1 MNPKAENYQPIGRR
15 YHQRTFLLSHSTSFM
30 RILVWRLA
38 HPKGMWYNSTAFC
51 RKDWHSFDKGRHG
64 AERRILRRS
73 VRDSLGH
80 ASRLDRTRTDV
91 AFCPLAV
98 SVQANP
104 QKGMKER
111 TEMHTSGNMNVKH
124 MRTYVC
130 ALAAIAASLAW
141 AMPTKQE
148 IKRVQPLVNELMS
161 EHVKDYRSGRK
172 SAKEVGDAAAGL
184 VDKAEGEA
192 AKFVLI
198 RGAVYYYSVAK
209 EFDKAAD
216 VLETIRT
223 HISDIP
229 PSDVNDLAS
238 MALSNA
244 GRGGAQR
251 LRDIQ
256 RVASEQVAA
265 AKDIADCKA
274 KLKKNGR
281 DDAVLRELAAAYV
294 RYGNWPRALK
304 VFAVLG
310 VKAAIYER
318 DPEDAKG
325 FDELK
330 AADYWWDF
338 KAKDPAPYKAHAAD
352 LYRKAIKKGLAEGLK
367 EVLVKKRLAEAE
379 ALASPKAETAPE
391 HKAAPSAAAS
401 AMKDDKNRLYCVID
415 LSAGPDARKYPVS
428 YLSAEPSGGWTDEYK
443 TNKLVLRRIEP
454 GSFIMGW
461 DQTNEAHRVTLTKP
475 FYIGVFEVTQKQY
488 ELVTG
493 EKPSKHP
500 GEMRPLDTVTWEKL
514 RGPAA
519 KHDWPKVKTVAS
531 DTFIGR
537 IRTKTRIAGF
547 DLPTQAQWEYACRA
561 GTTTDRYD
569 GSDFVKNHG
578 WSQRFMNRDKP
589 LGRCIVNQSLQC
601 LDEPDWAWK
610 YRHHVDGRG
619 GFKSATTV
627 VGMYPPNPWGLYD
640 MYGNVRE
647 TCLSR
652 KYNSWGKNSTGAVEG
667 DNRRAVCG
675 TSWSELIGS
684 SFSCGFV
691 SPNYILTPGITG
703 FRLALWLD

>member
-1 MNPKAENYQPIGRR
+1 
-15 YHQRTFLLSHSTSFM
+15 
-30 RILVWRLA
+30 
-38 HPKGMWYNSTAFC
+38 
-51 RKDWHSFDKGRHG
+51 
-64 AERRILRRS
+64 
-73 VRDSLGH
+73 
-80 ASRLDRTRTDV
+80 
-91 AFCPLAV
+91 
-98 SVQANP
+98 
-104 QKGMKER
+104 
-111 TEMHTSGNMNVKH
+111 MHTSGNMNVKH

-238 MALSNA
+238 MALANA

-318 DPEDAKG
+318 DPEDAKD

-330 AADYWWDF
+330 AADYWWNF

-379 ALASPKAETAPE
+379 ALA
-391 HKAAPSAAAS
+391 PSAATFA
-401 AMKDDKNRLYCVID
+401 AKYDATRLYCVID
-415 LSAGPDARKYPVS
+415 LSAGPNAQKYPVS
-428 YLSAEPSGGWTDEYK
+428 YLAAEPKGGWTNEYK
-443 TNKLVLRRIEP
+443 TSKLVLRRIEP
-454 GSFIMGW
+454 GTFIMGEN
-461 DQTNEAHRVTLTKP
+461 QNIESHRVTLTQP
-475 FYIGVFEVTQKQY
+475 FYIGVFEVTAHQY
-488 ELVTG
+488 KLVTG
-493 EKPSKHP
+493 ENPSAFNKGP
-500 GEMRPLDTVTWEKL
+500 TSPVSAIKYDMVRGASAGSQWPESAAVDKDSFFGRL
-514 RGPAA
+514 RA
-519 KHDWPKVKTVAS
+519 KTGIE
-531 DTFIGR
+531 T
-537 IRTKTRIAGF
+537 F
-547 DLPTQAQWEYACRA
+547 DLPTEAQWEYACRA
-561 GTTTDRYD
+561 GTTSRFGNCTD
-569 GSDFVKNHG
+569 
-578 WSQRFMNRDKP
+578 
-589 LGRCIVNQSLQC
+589 
-601 LDEPDWAWK
+601 
-610 YRHHVDGRG
+610 
-619 GFKSATTV
+619 KSASASIAAQRWRV
-627 VGMYPPNPWGLYD
+627 KYVAVGSYAPNKWGLYD
-640 MYGNVRE
+640 MHGNVCEWCLDWMGPLPYGTNPKGVSAKSGSKHVCRGGSYYSSFAE
-647 TCLSR
+647 T
-652 KYNSWGKNSTGAVEG
+652 A
-667 DNRRAVCG
+667 
-675 TSWSELIGS
+675 SWSRWDGEPIPGHLKP
-684 SFSCGFV
+684 
-691 SPNYILTPGITG
+691 SPGRFG
-703 FRLALWLD
+703 FRVAIQPQPVK